1 MRRVETALNHTWK
14 QSHVLARGRG
24 SSFRAVYT
32 SARFHGDIQLCNQLR
47 IRMLHFVQN
56 LQYYLSAEVLGN
68 PTNQSNNARMY
79 PTCPLTSNRTILC
92 YERWSFL
99 VAHENADS
107 VLPTIETLCRCGCL
121 LIMML
126 CL

>member
-1 MRRVETALNHTWK
+1 MSDAIFMLNMMIILPRQARDKTKHREESSTQNERDVRDVSHLLMRRVETALNHTWK

-24 SSFRAVYT
+24 SSFRTVYT

-68 PTNQSNNARMY
+68 PF
-79 PTCPLTSNRTILC
+79 I
-92 YERWSFL
+92 
-99 VAHENADS
+99 
-107 VLPTIETLCRCGCL
+107 
-121 LIMML
+121 
-126 CL
+126 